1 MLNTE
6 KLNEIINRF
15 DSIELNEVDKVKL
28 MSRTD
33 TKYWFHTDILPKVLE
48 LISKKYFILKINGLS
63 ILPYTTTYYDSP
75 ENSMY
80 MAHHNGKLNRYKIR
94 TRSYQSSNLSFLE
107 IKFKNNKNR
116 TIKKRIKITSESTIF
131 SDKEKKFISD
141 NTLYK
146 SDDLRPVL
154 MNKFDRITL
163 VNKDFNERCTID
175 LNIHYKNENNKS
187 NLQNFVIVELKADG
201 KNRNSTLCC
210 ALKEFKIKPSR
221 FSKYCIGMLRLN
233 KGLKH
238 NRFKNK
244 ILNIN
249 KIAI

>member
-1 MLNTE
+1 MYNTE

-15 DSIELNEVDKVKL
+15 DSIELKEVDQVKL
-28 MSRTD
+28 MNRKD
-33 TKYWFHTDILPKVLE
+33 IKYWFHIDVLPKVLE
-48 LISKKYFILKINGLS
+48 LIYKKYFILRINGLG

-75 ENSMY
+75 GNKMY
-80 MAHHNGKLNRYKIR
+80 IAHHNGKLNRFKIR
-94 TRSYQSSNLSFLE
+94 TRSYQSTNLSFLE

-116 TIKKRIKITSESTIF
+116 TIKKRMKITAESPVF
-131 SDKEKKFISD
+131 SDKEKEFISK
-141 NTLYK
+141 NTIYK

-154 MNKFDRITL
+154 INTFDRITL

-175 LNIHYKNENNKS
+175 LNIHYKNESKTS
-187 NLQNFVIVELKADG
+187 NLRNFVIIEIKTDG
-201 KNRNSTLCC
+201 RNRNSPLGH

-233 KGLKH
+233 EGLKH
-238 NRFKNK
+238 NRFKSK

-249 KIAI
+249 KISI